1 MDVPFFSL
9 IATLTRTPKAFELRC
24 SGSVPFRRQ
33 SHRPTDYYPVTAFS
47 FRPWRSQNISKTF
60 QALLLGFR
68 PVPPGLPR
76 SPEYYPSHRAE
87 EARPLRSALLGAPW
101 LIAANKRQTL
111 HRLRPF
117 RREVPTSAAG
127 SALGVLVRGTS

>member
-1 MDVPFFSL
+1 MDVSFFYIL
-9 IATLTRTPKAFELRC
+9 RQQPERPKRSSYC
-24 SGSVPFRRQ
+24 RSGSGPFRRQ
-33 SHRPTDYYPVTAFS
+33 SHRPTDYYPVTAFY
-47 FRPWRSQNISKTF
+47 FRPWRSQNVSKTF
-60 QALLLGFR
+60 RALLLGFR

-87 EARPLRSALLGAPW
+87 EARPLRGALLGAPW

-127 SALGVLVRGTS
+127 SPLGVLVRGTS